1 MNMKKIFAL
10 LTVMAL
16 LFSCAAFAEE
26 EPAPV
31 KTGVYTIF
39 NKTGELVTEVKLT
52 DNVTGE
58 TNDFFA
64 EEDFN
69 FSSDGIVVL
78 YFDVP
83 EAEADQHTLTL
94 SYKTESGREEA
105 FTTLKIEEATIELLA
120 ADAMTGATPI
130 AFTIPEAKQE
140 GRYTL
145 YNRTGEIVKVVN
157 LIDNEDGTV
166 IRQVFQ
172 NGLEPNETYEINYI
186 APADR
191 ENVTLTLQFV
201 TESGKIGIFKTL
213 KIEVVPITLLDV
225 DSVSGATPIEFKAPE
240 TIVNAE

>member
-145 YNRTGEIVKVVN
+145 YNRTGETVKIVN

-172 NGLEPNETYEINYI
+172 NGLEPNETYEMGYI

-191 ENVTLTLQFV
+191 ENISLTLQFV

-213 KIEVVPITLLDV
+213 KIEEVPITLLDV
-225 DSVSGATPIEFKAPE
+225 DSVSGATPISFSVPE
-240 TIVNAE
+240 PVATGE

>member
-172 NGLEPNETYEINYI
+172 NGLEPNETYEMGYI

-191 ENVTLTLQFV
+191 ENITLTLQFV

-213 KIEVVPITLLDV
+213 KIEEVPITLLDV
-225 DSVSGATPIEFKAPE
+225 DSVSGATPISFSVPE
-240 TIVNAE
+240 PVATGE